1 MIENIVINMLKAD
14 PQLAELVQGR
24 IYPDVAQVTALPCVI
39 MSSDSPVPQGQR
51 WFFTQNLTFE
61 IYAKTE
67 KEAQA
72 VRNRFY
78 ELLNKY
84 DEINLAA
91 MSEGIII
98 KEAHAV
104 YASVSNHFPLENE
117 QAREKIVSFDF
128 QYTKCAKRSAIKE
141 Q

>member
-1 MIENIVINMLKAD
+1 MIENIILNFLKAD
-14 PQLAELVQGR
+14 SELNTLTGGR
-24 IYPDVAQVTALPCVI
+24 IYPDVAQVKTLPTVI
-39 MSSDSPVPQGQR
+39 MYADSPVPQGQR

-67 KEAQA
+67 KSAQD

-78 ELLNKY
+78 QLLNKY

-91 MSEGIII
+91 MAQGIII

-104 YASVSNHFPLENE
+104 YASVSNHFPLETE
-117 QAREKIVSFDF
+117 QAREKVVSFDF
-128 QYTKCAKRSAIKE
+128 QYTKCA
-141 Q
+141 

>member
-1 MIENIVINMLKAD
+1 MIENIVLK
-14 PQLAELVQGR
+14 ELKKDSILQTLLNGR
-24 IYPDVAQVTALPCVI
+24 IYPDVAQVKQLPTVI
-39 MSSDSPVPQGQR
+39 VIADSPIPQGHP

-67 KEAQA
+67 RIAQE

-78 ELLNKY
+78 EVLNKY
-84 DEINLAA
+84 DNINLTA
-91 MSEGIII
+91 MNEGIII
-98 KEAHAV
+98 KEVHAV

-117 QAREKIVSFDF
+117 QAKEKIVSFDF
-128 QYTKCAKRSAIKE
+128 QYTKCASA

>member
-1 MIENIVINMLKAD
+1 MIENIVINTLKAD
-14 PQLAELVQGR
+14 TQLKELLNGR
-24 IYPDVAQVTALPCVI
+24 IYPDVAQVTTLPCVI
-39 MSSDSPVPQGQR
+39 MSSDSPVPQDQR

-67 KEAQA
+67 KEAQE

-78 ELLNKY
+78 EVLNKY
-84 DEINLAA
+84 DEINLTA
-91 MSEGIII
+91 MSQGLII

-117 QAREKIVSFDF
+117 QAKEKIVSFDF
-128 QYTKCAKRSAIKE
+128 QYTKCAKEA